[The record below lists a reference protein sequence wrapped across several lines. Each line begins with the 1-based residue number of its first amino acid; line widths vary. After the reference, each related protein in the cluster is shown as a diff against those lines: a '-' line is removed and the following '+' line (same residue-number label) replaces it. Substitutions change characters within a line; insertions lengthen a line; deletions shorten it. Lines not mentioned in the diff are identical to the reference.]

1 MASILAIS
9 NKIRV
14 GKYTKYGKAGY
25 HTGVEPRLTIIITE
39 LKKKRAFRKFS
50 YRGVDLDQYVC
61 SPTEYSGNCLARG
74 KESVG

>member
-1 MASILAIS
+1 M
-9 NKIRV
+9 
-14 GKYTKYGKAGY
+14 
-25 HTGVEPRLTIIITE
+25 GVEPGLTIIITE

-61 SPTEYSGNCLARG
+61 SPTEYSGNRLVRG